1 MRYRLLLI
9 ALWCALGCRA
19 ADLWPDGTPVSSWF
33 ADTSRVD
40 ISTLGTK
47 YVLTD
52 YGVVK
57 DSTLVQTAAIQA
69 VIDRASASG
78 GGVVVVPRGTFLSG
92 ALFFKKGTHLHIEA
106 GGKLKGI
113 DDIRHYPL
121 VKTAITF
128 AHHAAVIFGIVGY
141 GMDGDIA
148 AYTAVLH
155 DATLTVVRCNISR
168 DAADILLTGDAGIG

>member
-52 YGVVK
+52 YGVIE

-69 VIDRASASG
+69 VIDRASAGG

-121 VKTAITF
+121 VKTRIEGQTRDYF
-128 AHHAAVIFGIVGY
+128 AA
-141 GMDGDIA
+141 
-148 AYTAVLH
+148 
-155 DATLTVVRCNISR
+155 
-168 DAADILLTGDAGIG
+168 